1 MGQGLLVQM
10 KVVCHAHRPQGWA
23 PPRIFS
29 LVDPSEFKASDLSP
43 HARKARP
50 SQFGAECA
58 G

>member
-29 LVDPSEFKASDLSP
+29 LVDLSEFKAPDLSP